1 MDTVGVNSMF
11 GTSKVDSWAMTA
23 LDRSLAV
30 IEFTPGGE
38 ILHANENF
46 LKVIGYSLNEIKG
59 KRHRM
64 FIDPEQAA
72 STDYQGFWKR
82 LAKGEFYAGE
92 FLRIGKGHR
101 QVWLEATYNPV
112 IDPSGHV
119 VRIIKL
125 AADVTERKL
134 RAADAQGQIAAISQ
148 SQAVIHFDMDGTI
161 LEANENFLSAM
172 GYRLE
177 EIQGRHHSMFVAPE
191 ERNSTEYRLFWE
203 GLRQGRFQ
211 QAEYKRIGKAGKEVW
226 IQATYTPILDA
237 SGKPFKVVKFATDVT
252 EAVRLR
258 MQRQAIQTEIA
269 AELDRITTQ
278 LEQATHEASS
288 ASSAASQTAGNVQ
301 SVAAASEE
309 LAASVEEIR
318 RQVYDSTE
326 LAQTAARESVR
337 TNDIVTGLANAA
349 QKIGDV
355 VALINSIADQTNLL
369 ALNATIEAARAGEA
383 GRGFSVVAQ
392 EVKSLAGQ
400 TSKATSDIAAQV
412 GSVQQA
418 TQDAV
423 TALGAINSTISNLND
438 VSAIIASAV
447 EEQTSVTREVSSN
460 MSGAALGVEAVLVSM
475 NAIAAATGTV
485 QRATQQVRQAA
496 ASIA

>member
-1 MDTVGVNSMF
+1 
-11 GTSKVDSWAMTA
+11 MTA

-191 ERNSTEYRLFWE
+191 E
-203 GLRQGRFQ
+203 
-211 QAEYKRIGKAGKEVW
+211 EVW

-355 VALINSIADQTNLL
+355 VALI
-369 ALNATIEAARAGEA
+369 
-383 GRGFSVVAQ
+383 
-392 EVKSLAGQ
+392 
-400 TSKATSDIAAQV
+400 
-412 GSVQQA
+412 
-418 TQDAV
+418 
-423 TALGAINSTISNLND
+423 
-438 VSAIIASAV
+438 
-447 EEQTSVTREVSSN
+447 
-460 MSGAALGVEAVLVSM
+460 
-475 NAIAAATGTV
+475 
-485 QRATQQVRQAA
+485 
-496 ASIA
+496 